1 MAPSSHSPIQVEG
14 STTLAV
20 KSLESGTQ
28 NAIVIPVIFQMR
40 SQDKLG
46 YIGGYR
52 TTGTIR
58 NITYSKKLGIDI
70 KISNEELFSFDLVVS
85 GSYTKTA
92 LTSPIYS
99 SFRDNLGYRR
109 LAQI

>member
-1 MAPSSHSPIQVEG
+1 
-14 STTLAV
+14 
-20 KSLESGTQ
+20 
-28 NAIVIPVIFQMR
+28 MR

-99 SFRDNLGYRR
+99 SFRDNLGFRR